1 MRAWF
6 ARGPAPLNSPAAF
19 LDRDGTLNQN
29 RHGAYITR
37 PEQLKL
43 YARVPAA
50 LKLLSKKGY
59 RLIVITNQS
68 GIARG
73 YMTAA
78 AAKAINL
85 KLVKDLRGKGIKL
98 DGIYFCPHAPADK
111 CACRKPAPGLLK
123 EAAADRPIDLRRS
136 FVAGDKACDLRLAR
150 RAGLKGYLVLTGN
163 GREAPAATRKHG
175 FSDLL
180 ALARG
185 VADRS
190 ARRKKELK

>member
-6 ARGPAPLNSPAAF
+6 ARGTAPRNAPAAF
-19 LDRDGTLNQN
+19 LDRDGTLNRN
-29 RHGAYITR
+29 RHGEYITR

-50 LKLLSKKGY
+50 LKMLARKGY
-59 RLIVITNQS
+59 RLIVISNQS

-78 AAKAINL
+78 VSKAINL
-85 KLVKDLRGKGIKL
+85 KLVAVLRSRGIVL
-98 DGIYFCPHAPADK
+98 DGVYFCPHAPDAG

-150 RAGLKGYLVLTGN
+150 RGGLMGCLVMTGGGRAAAAARKRPGY
-163 GREAPAATRKHG
+163 R
-175 FSDLL
+175 DLL
-180 ALARG
+180 SLARA
-185 VADRS
+185 VPDVNIR
-190 ARRKKELK
+190 KEL